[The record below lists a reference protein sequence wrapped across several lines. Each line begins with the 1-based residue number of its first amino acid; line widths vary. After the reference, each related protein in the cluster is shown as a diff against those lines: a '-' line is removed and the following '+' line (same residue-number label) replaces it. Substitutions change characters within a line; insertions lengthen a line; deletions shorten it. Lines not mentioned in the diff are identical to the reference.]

1 MTVIQYEVMAWTG
14 LHMVW
19 LGSWLKNG
27 PVLFTDNIAQQV
39 QYVEPQKDIAVI
51 SIMIYLSKQACLG
64 ISL

>member
-1 MTVIQYEVMAWTG
+1 
-14 LHMVW
+14 MVW